1 MVRLLFRTMSQCH
14 IWTMF
19 GLDFIYITEMGWE
32 TQEEVRALT
41 AFLRSQEVHPS

>member
-1 MVRLLFRTMSQCH
+1 
-14 IWTMF
+14 MF

-41 AFLRSQEVHPS
+41 AFLRSQEVHPSWKYLDNCQEIIKI